1 MTGIDPAMFELF
13 REEVR
18 SHAATL
24 AADCSMSRRTRRTP
38 LGSNR
43 SCGPRTRSRARA
55 GSSGS
60 TRACGWRTSWKTH
73 SSRLSMGRFV

>member
-24 AADCSMSRRTRRTP
+24 AAGCSMPSRTRRTP
-38 LGSNR
+38 R
-43 SCGPRTRSRARA
+43 
-55 GSSGS
+55 GSS
-60 TRACGWRTSWKTH
+60 R
-73 SSRLSMGRFV
+73 